1 MNQRDYL
8 SYEFFKKIDES
19 SNLAKFFN
27 TVFSK
32 LDIARMMHAPVS
44 YDRIKT
50 TEGVVENHKE
60 YCASN
65 FYKLCLGE
73 LYLHSIINNLNRWQK
88 LLEEYNGEFQSS
100 WRYYAMSKRMDLIKE
115 YGGEESDYNEDGS
128 IKTIVNDD
136 CLSGYSI
143 IGDLVN
149 DNCLDIFIETNP
161 EDLYDFASY
170 IVINENINIIDL
182 FEKTFGKKLTSYRLR
197 DGEMIENTFADEII
211 NKIEKEDSA
220 CLTAN
225 TLLGVAVSVKS
236 LINNI
241 KKLDKKQDNKDFL
254 SVFLPFE
261 IQNILDLRITSLNIF
276 KPL

>member
-60 YCASN
+60 YCASR
-65 FYKLCLGE
+65 FYELCLGE